1 MPRKYAEL
9 QDVIS
14 HGAADGRLDADAFR
28 AFARERF
35 ASFEDACNAVAIE
48 IARQFQCSQ
57 LTFYGADGAV
67 NALQGEMIYRMAH
80 ETNDLPEPA
89 WSIYLAFDA
98 GEWNHGEADDP
109 VERYTV
115 PLLKAAVGEA

>member
-1 MPRKYAEL
+1 MPRKYVEI

-14 HGAADGRLDADAFR
+14 HGAADWRLDADAFR

-35 ASFEDACNAVAIE
+35 ASFEDACNAVAVE
-48 IARQFQCSQ
+48 IARQFQRSQ
-57 LTFYGADGAV
+57 LTFNDADGAI
-67 NALQGEMIYRMAH
+67 NALQGEMIDRMAN

-98 GEWNHGEADDP
+98 GEWDHGEAGDP

-115 PLLKAAVGEA
+115 PLLREVVGEA